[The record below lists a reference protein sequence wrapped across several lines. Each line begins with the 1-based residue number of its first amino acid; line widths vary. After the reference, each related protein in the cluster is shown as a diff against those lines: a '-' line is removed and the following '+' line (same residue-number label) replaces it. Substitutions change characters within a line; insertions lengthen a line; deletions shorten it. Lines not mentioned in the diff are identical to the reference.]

1 MKCVAF
7 PKEVWWNGGNMK
19 GEAQG
24 MGLRPR
30 AGFGRRNHNQR
41 KASGWS
47 YLYTVAGAVLLA
59 LALLFHKPVCPGEAY
74 SR

>member
-1 MKCVAF
+1 
-7 PKEVWWNGGNMK
+7 
-19 GEAQG
+19 
-24 MGLRPR
+24 MGLRSR
-30 AGFGRRNHNQR
+30 ADFGRRNHNQR

-47 YLYTVAGAVLLA
+47 YLYAVAGAVLLA